1 MYLAALNGAEKWSR
15 DHHENWKFAY
25 RHTKKIHWFQKC
37 YSFRFTTKNN
47 EVIAGEKP
55 FQNSSIKRLVMLLF
69 WNGFGITRR
78 LWHFQHATV
87 LERSIEVGFSLIVST
102 FVYISIKYLHAGYA
116 PMRWRNLLSNLP
128 KNADLDWLKLH
139 YGTPLTTAK
148 MPPITVVNTWPS
160 WNDARRR
167 YIILI

>member
-25 RHTKKIHWFQKC
+25 RHTKK
-37 YSFRFTTKNN
+37 FTDSKNAILFDLRRKITKLSR
-47 EVIAGEKP
+47 GKKP

-87 LERSIEVGFSLIVST
+87 LERSIEVGFSLIVSI
-102 FVYISIKYLHAGYA
+102 FVYISIKDLHAGYA